1 MAQNC
6 SDQLSQTL
14 HKKNGNP
21 NSSIGIKKPKVFF
34 DFFPN
39 EQASEKEKGVEG
51 KQETGP
57 RDFQQIRPL
66 LVQDDIRDRR

>member
-39 EQASEKEKGVEG
+39 EQASEKEEGVEG
-51 KQETGP
+51 K
-57 RDFQQIRPL
+57 
-66 LVQDDIRDRR
+66 